1 VIGAETLIRVL
12 QKYRLHRPVSE
23 ADQARIERAGARTLR
38 LILRQET
45 AGPMRSTA
53 VALLCA
59 LRGMGV
65 AITPAWSG
73 RLANAA
79 LAACAIVVVGAA
91 SVALRSYVYDPHMAA
106 RDLAVGS
113 RGSVLFVIGDATIRS
128 QDAQPRRAAVRDSI
142 VRGDVLQTGPASQV
156 AVQIGSHVVFT
167 LEPDTS
173 VAVTALFE
181 SSGAR
186 LDLHRGTILSKVMKL
201 GKDARYAIATT
212 NAVAAVRGTGFSVAY
227 EPVKTTVSVS
237 EGAVLVRFV
246 APATGAVKD
255 EKELGPG
262 STAIVTDRLEIRD
275 AERAEGLRLG
285 KLAALRFIP
294 VEAPGDERA
303 LADLAAQYRRAAE
316 DADKKISGD
325 TERPLTLDELRAKYN
340 RIDTVRLYNGKV
352 ITGVIVSRGATYRIL
367 TPAGTVSV
375 SQDDI
380 KSTK

>member
-1 VIGAETLIRVL
+1 MIGAETLIRVL

-23 ADQARIERAGARTLR
+23 ADQARIERAGVRTLR
-38 LILRQET
+38 FILRQET
-45 AGPMRSTA
+45 AGPMRSAA

-79 LAACAIVVVGAA
+79 IAACAIVVVGAA
-91 SVALRSYVYDPHMAA
+91 SIALKSYVFDPHMAA
-106 RDLAVGS
+106 RDLAAGM
-113 RGSVLFVIGDATIRS
+113 RGSVLFVIGDATILS
-128 QDAQPRRAAVRDSI
+128 QGAQPRRAAVRDII
-142 VRGDVLQTGPASQV
+142 VQGDVLRTGSASQV

-181 SSGAR
+181 SSSAR

-227 EPVKTTVSVS
+227 APVKTTVSVT

-246 APATGAVKD
+246 DPATGAVKD

-262 STAIVTDRLEIRD
+262 STAVVTDRLELRSAD
-275 AERAEGLRLG
+275 RTEGLRLG
-285 KLAALRFIP
+285 KIAALRFLP
-294 VEAPGDERA
+294 VEALGDERA
-303 LADLAAQYRRAAE
+303 LADQAAQYRRAAE
-316 DADKKISGD
+316 DADKKISND
-325 TERPLTLDELRAKYN
+325 TERPLTLDELRAQYN

-352 ITGVIVSRGATYRIL
+352 IMGVIVSRGATYRIL
-367 TPAGTVSV
+367 TPAGTVTV

-380 KSTK
+380 KSTN